1 MKIELTEK
9 QLELIISALQF
20 LDPTGFFTGKT
31 IQTLLAQM
39 EKPKN
44 I

>member
-1 MKIELTEK
+1 MKIELDEK
-9 QLELIISALQF
+9 QIQLLIGALQF
-20 LDPTGFFTGKT
+20 LDPTGFFTGKL
-31 IQTLLAQM
+31 IKSLLEQL